1 MNRTVALSLILLTFA
16 GSALA
21 DNKTVTF
28 FSDGAL
34 VEVEST
40 AVRGNFEC
48 PLPGSMIENSLR
60 IKPLAKT
67 VIQHVDILSTRLDS
81 RSDLELE
88 RLLERKNLLEDR
100 LQALATREEI
110 FKAAAK
116 SQSGK
121 APRRTKANPD
131 PMQSIRQGT
140 EFAIAQMEA
149 VYTARRKTVQ
159 DIHRINGRIAEVRK
173 GDTGAVTVARVSV
186 SPQNGR
192 MRIRYALMGQ
202 GWTPRY
208 DIRLKGD
215 GSADLTLYGQLPDS
229 FKGYR
234 LQASAGKLSDSAGTP
249 PYPVTAGSLARL
261 AEFRLS
267 ADGEK
272 YDDGVST
279 SFSAVMTNRSRTYLP
294 VGNASIYRNGEYL
307 GHVRFEGIS
316 SGRSKRISTGI

>member
-149 VYTARRKTVQ
+149 VYTARRKTV
-159 DIHRINGRIAEVRK
+159 
-173 GDTGAVTVARVSV
+173 
-186 SPQNGR
+186 
-192 MRIRYALMGQ
+192 
-202 GWTPRY
+202 
-208 DIRLKGD
+208 
-215 GSADLTLYGQLPDS
+215 
-229 FKGYR
+229 
-234 LQASAGKLSDSAGTP
+234 
-249 PYPVTAGSLARL
+249 
-261 AEFRLS
+261 
-267 ADGEK
+267 
-272 YDDGVST
+272 
-279 SFSAVMTNRSRTYLP
+279 
-294 VGNASIYRNGEYL
+294 
-307 GHVRFEGIS
+307 
-316 SGRSKRISTGI
+316 